1 MYFVDLHFTILNNIF
16 LINTQHYHFLS
27 VLMKMLHVNDY
38 FSRMAVRAVP
48 LEKEVLEQQ
57 LAEAAQ

>member
-1 MYFVDLHFTILNNIF
+1 
-16 LINTQHYHFLS
+16 
-27 VLMKMLHVNDY
+27 MKMLHVNDY

-48 LEKEVLEQQ
+48 LEKEVLEQR